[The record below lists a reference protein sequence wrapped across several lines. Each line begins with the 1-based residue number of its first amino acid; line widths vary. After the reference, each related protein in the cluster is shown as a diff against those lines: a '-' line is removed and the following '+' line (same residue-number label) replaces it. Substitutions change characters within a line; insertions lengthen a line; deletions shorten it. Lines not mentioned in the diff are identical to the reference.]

1 MASTGKQMA
10 AAIVKRNSN
19 QGDKS
24 SSIVRAPKA
33 VIKSI
38 PTQKLIP
45 FTNLSKES
53 SGDPSI
59 DVQTNSIDKRLT
71 AIITTVKQTI
81 KVGKEDQK
89 EENKQVVKKRR
100 KKREK
105 VLESASKFI
114 SGLASKVPAGM
125 KKPFDAMKKFI
136 GNIVVGSLILYILQQ
151 WDKIVESYKKVVK
164 KIQEMWKALE
174 PVISPIWDFL
184 KWFTKFSVNWTARIM
199 GIPDPEKN
207 TIKENLDKIMD
218 KISPLEKVFEGFK
231 KVGEMLGISSPFK
244 NDKEND
250 DSLNGEE
257 PVGGN
262 RKVDNDIDR
271 QVVEDFGGDKE
282 KMIGSL
288 KNQLENLSVMD
299 NIKGVGSEIKKQIRR
314 LEDPNYT
321 PFVSG
326 QSGDDTIK
334 KSSTVSGQSGDDTIK
349 KSPTYKIPFQPNAD
363 TYSGPLEMFEG
374 LDFHTSYES
383 RANSTIF
390 MMSRNSPP
398 PQGGGGSSTTVL
410 PIALTDTSEETV
422 SNLYQYALFKG

>member
-89 EENKQVVKKRR
+89 EENKQVVKKRK

-231 KVGEMLGISSPFK
+231 KVGEMLGIVK
-244 NDKEND
+244 NDKED
-250 DSLNGEE
+250 DSLKGKES
-257 PVGGN
+257 VGGN
-262 RKVDNDIDR
+262 MNVDKDIDR

-288 KNQLENLSVMD
+288 KNQLENLSVRD

-321 PFVSG
+321 PGRF
-326 QSGDDTIK
+326 
-334 KSSTVSGQSGDDTIK
+334 VSGQSGDDTIK

>member
-231 KVGEMLGISSPFK
+231 KVGEMLGIVK
-244 NDKEND
+244 NDKED
-250 DSLNGEE
+250 DSLKGKES
-257 PVGGN
+257 VGGN
-262 RKVDNDIDR
+262 MNVDKDIDR

-299 NIKGVGSEIKKQIRR
+299 KIGGVGSEIKKQIRR
-314 LEDPNYT
+314 LENPNYT
-321 PFVSG
+321 PF
-326 QSGDDTIK
+326 
-334 KSSTVSGQSGDDTIK
+334 VSGQSGDDTIK

>member
-231 KVGEMLGISSPFK
+231 KVGEMLGIVK
-244 NDKEND
+244 NDKED
-250 DSLNGEE
+250 DSLKGKES
-257 PVGGN
+257 VGGN
-262 RKVDNDIDR
+262 MNVDKDIDR

-288 KNQLENLSVMD
+288 KNQLENLSVRD

-321 PFVSG
+321 PGRF
-326 QSGDDTIK
+326 
-334 KSSTVSGQSGDDTIK
+334 VSGQSGDDTIK

>member
-1 MASTGKQMA
+1 MGL
-10 AAIVKRNSN
+10 V
-19 QGDKS
+19 
-24 SSIVRAPKA
+24 
-33 VIKSI
+33 
-38 PTQKLIP
+38 
-45 FTNLSKES
+45 
-53 SGDPSI
+53 
-59 DVQTNSIDKRLT
+59 
-71 AIITTVKQTI
+71 
-81 KVGKEDQK
+81 VGKEDQK

-231 KVGEMLGISSPFK
+231 KVGEMLGIVK
-244 NDKEND
+244 NDKED
-250 DSLNGEE
+250 DSLKGKES
-257 PVGGN
+257 VGGN
-262 RKVDNDIDR
+262 MNVDKDIDR

-288 KNQLENLSVMD
+288 KNQLENLSVRD

-321 PFVSG
+321 PGRF
-326 QSGDDTIK
+326 
-334 KSSTVSGQSGDDTIK
+334 VSGQSGDDTIK